1 MLGKSTLKQKPPQMK
16 KHHKKTIF
24 RVYSLCLAALVLAA
38 TQYTLWPTSA
48 GAAQIV
54 TRRLTL
60 QAGSGGNG
68 GSKISGTVNHFFEF
82 TLPTTGTVG
91 SIKFEYCTTAANSL
105 ANPTCVTPAGLDT
118 TGGPVVLG
126 TETGATGFTLNK
138 TTNGA
143 PYLTRTASNITGP
156 LNVTYRLDNI
166 VNPSTEGSFYV
177 RISTY
182 ASIDT
187 TGLATDAGTV
197 TASTAESIIL
207 TGTMPESLVF
217 CTGADITKTAGVPD
231 CSTATS
237 GVISFDRL
245 FSSTDTASAVSRM
258 AASTNAGSGYIITVN
273 GPTLTSGSNT
283 IAGIGTPGASNKGV
297 AQFGLNLMANT
308 AAAAP
313 GFPGISPT
321 NSADIDLASNGTN
334 LHGRATP
341 DYATA
346 DTFKF
351 VTGDIVA
358 DSNFNGTGAADPT
371 DAQIY
376 TVSYIANVPGSQ
388 PAGTYT
394 TTLTYICTP
403 TF

>member
-1 MLGKSTLKQKPPQMK
+1 MK

-24 RVYSLCLAALVLAA
+24 RVYSLCLAALVLVA
-38 TQYTLWPTSA
+38 QYALWPTSA
-48 GAAQIV
+48 DAAQIV

-60 QAGSGGNG
+60 QAGSGGDG

-105 ANPTCVTPAGLDT
+105 ANPTCITPTGLDT

-143 PYLTRTASNITGP
+143 PYLTRTASSITGP
-156 LNVTYRLDNI
+156 VNVTYRLDNI

-283 IAGIGTPGASNKGV
+283 IAGINTPGASNKGV

-313 GFPGISPT
+313 GFPGTSPT
-321 NSADIDLASNGTN
+321 NSADIDLTSNGTN